1 MRYLGGL
8 IPLFTLVLIQ
18 WIGMTP
24 VLAEYSLTVLHV
36 NDLHSRLLP
45 LNRQDVPCSEKEL
58 AAQKCFGGYARL
70 AKALEDRRKDLNSQ
84 KENTL
89 LLHAGDE
96 FEGSLFYAHYQGL
109 ASIVLL
115 NDMNIDAMALGNH
128 EFDGGP
134 GVLRRL
140 ISKAG
145 FPLLGAN
152 IAIDDS
158 SILAG
163 QIPPHHI
170 IERGGEQIAII
181 GVITERT
188 AEISTPGD
196 QIEFEDALETVR
208 EEVETLTARGINKII
223 LLSHLG
229 LAQDKEVAARVPHID
244 LIVGGH
250 NRTLSPSRLGKD
262 DEAYPFVVL
271 NPLGQPVPLVRT
283 YGYGKY
289 YGEITLTFDEK
300 GVVQHFDGDSVL
312 LDQSFTENDAVRSHI
327 EKIDQELQKIRQITV
342 GEAGSFLNA
351 DRDDC
356 RSSECTMG
364 NLISDALLWR
374 FEKRR
379 AEAVIIN
386 SGGLRASLEA
396 GPVSWGDI
404 LTVLPFK
411 NSAVLLNLKGST
423 VLLALENGLSK
434 VEESDGRFPQISGMR
449 IIWDSSRE
457 PGQRVVSVEIKDPNQ
472 GYLPLEPDRIYRVIV
487 NDYMLQGGD
496 GYALQTNQ
504 RQKAFTQGPRMDDIL
519 ADYISAFGPVSVEL
533 DGRIKQK

>member
-1 MRYLGGL
+1 MRYLGTGL
-8 IPLFTLVLIQ
+8 TALFAIILIQ
-18 WIGMTP
+18 WISVTA
-24 VLAEYSLTVLHV
+24 VLADYSLTVLHV

-45 LNRQDVPCSEKEL
+45 LNRQDFPCSKKEL

-70 AKALEDRRKDLNSQ
+70 AKALEDRREVLTSQ

-115 NDMNIDAMALGNH
+115 NEMKIDAMALGNH

-140 ISKAG
+140 ISKAK

-163 QIPPHHI
+163 QIPPHLI
-170 IERGGEQIAII
+170 LERDGEKIAII

-188 AEISTPGD
+188 AEISNPGD

-208 EEVETLTARGINKII
+208 EEVDMLTARGINKII

-229 LAQDKEVAARVPHID
+229 LAQDKELAAQIPHID

-250 NRTLSPSRLGKD
+250 NRTLSPARLGRG

-271 NPLGQPVPLVRT
+271 DPLGQAVPLVRT

-289 YGEITLTFDEK
+289 YGEITLVFDEK

-312 LDQSFTENDAVRSHI
+312 LDQSFAENEAVRSRI
-327 EKIDQELQKIRQITV
+327 EKIDQELQKMRQIIV
-342 GEAGSFLNA
+342 GEVATSLNGT
-351 DRDDC
+351 RDAC
-356 RSSECTMG
+356 RSGECTMG
-364 NLISDALLWR
+364 NLVSDALLWR
-374 FEKRR
+374 FEKRK
-379 AEAVIIN
+379 AEAVILN
-386 SGGLRASLEA
+386 SGGMRASLDA

-411 NSAVLLNLKGST
+411 NSAVLLNLKGSE

-434 VEESDGRFPQISGMR
+434 AEESDGRFPQVSGMR
-449 IIWDSSRE
+449 D
-457 PGQRVVSVEIKDPNQ
+457 
-472 GYLPLEPDRIYRVIV
+472 
-487 NDYMLQGGD
+487 
-496 GYALQTNQ
+496 
-504 RQKAFTQGPRMDDIL
+504 
-519 ADYISAFGPVSVEL
+519 ADYLGFFTTTRTTDCFCG
-533 DGRIKQK
+533 D